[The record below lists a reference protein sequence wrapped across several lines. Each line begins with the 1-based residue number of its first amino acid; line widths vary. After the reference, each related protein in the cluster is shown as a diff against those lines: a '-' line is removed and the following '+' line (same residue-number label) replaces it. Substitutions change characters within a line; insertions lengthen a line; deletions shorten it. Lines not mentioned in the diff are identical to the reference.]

1 MSHILEAAQ
10 AEAARAA
17 AGGGSY
23 GGGYCIAGQQPVIV
37 GYVKPV
43 ETDAQRADRLAAEVE
58 RLTADLHQ
66 AQRELRT
73 AYEGDW
79 HAAKKFDGTPVTIT
93 LDGVDMVVAVWHDGD
108 PDSDRYVTSVWTG
121 QGWMCQDD
129 LRDDFL
135 ERAMNAVLEQEN
147 EA

>member
-1 MSHILEAAQ
+1 MDGYAVFGSLPKFPGLRGSPSEMASYLEAARK
-10 AEAARAA
+10 ANEV
-17 AGGGSY
+17 
-23 GGGYCIAGQQPVIV
+23 P
-37 GYVKPV
+37 
-43 ETDAQRADRLAAEVE
+43 ETDAQRIARLSEEVG
-58 RLTADLHQ
+58 RLTADLHE

-73 AYEGDW
+73 AYAGDW
-79 HAAKKFDGTPVTIT
+79 RSAQKFDGTPVSIT